1 MLMSHDFEDGVL
13 HLSLHRDLDVD
24 SRAAAAMR
32 AEALLSAHR
41 PRLVR
46 LQLPTADPSPSSLSV
61 LARLRRLCEALGT
74 PLAVFAPTD
83 PAHSA
88 LPPAA

>member
-1 MLMSHDFEDGVL
+1 MLFSHDFEDGVL
-13 HLSLHRDLDVD
+13 HLSLIRDLDVT

-32 AEALLSAHR
+32 AEALLYAHR

-46 LQLPTADPSPSSLSV
+46 LQLPTADPSPASLSV

-74 PLAVFAPTD
+74 PLSVFAPTAT
-83 PAHSA
+83 PQ
-88 LPPAA
+88 PPRTMAA